1 MSEHMVA
8 TAILNPITG
17 RRGAD
22 EIEALLR
29 EVLAPHMRL
38 TVVRTRRAGDAVSL
52 GRAAARESDL
62 VIAVG
67 GDGTVNEVANGMLAG
82 GHAPLAIIPTGSTN
96 VVARS
101 FGIPTEPRYAAR
113 ALLGQLRPKSIDVI
127 RMDND
132 RIALHMIG
140 SGFDALMM
148 GDTEPMLKRAAA
160 WMAYVPAALK
170 HVTSSAWSFNI
181 TVDNQTV
188 STIAKMVLVANGGFV
203 IDPRF
208 EVGRNIRNDDGLL
221 DVIVFNPPNLAA
233 TTEIASRIA
242 IGQVDRSQYVRQY
255 TGKHVRIESDPS
267 APVECDG
274 DVIGTTPVEMR
285 IVPAALTLLV
295 PSG

>member
-1 MSEHMVA
+1 MVA
-8 TAILNPITG
+8 TAILNPNTG
-17 RRGAD
+17 RRSAD
-22 EIEALLR
+22 EVEALLR

-38 TVVRTRRAGDAVSL
+38 TIVRTRRAGDAIAL

-67 GDGTVNEVANGMLAG
+67 GDGTVNEVANGVISG
-82 GHAPLAIIPTGSTN
+82 QAPLAIIPTGSTN

-101 FGIPTEPRYAAR
+101 LNIPMEPRRAAR
-113 ALLGQLRPKSIDVI
+113 ALLGELQPKSIDVI
-127 RMDND
+127 RMDNH

-140 SGFDALMM
+140 SGFDALIME
-148 GDTEPMLKRAAA
+148 DAVPVLKRAAA

-170 HVTSSAWSFNI
+170 HVGGSAWSFNI
-181 TVDNQTV
+181 TVDDQTV

-203 IDPRF
+203 LDPRF
-208 EVGRNIRNDDGLL
+208 EVGRNIRSDDGLL

-242 IGQVDRSQYVRQY
+242 IGQIDRSQYVQQY
-255 TGKHVRIESDPS
+255 TGTRVRIESDPA

-274 DVIGTTPVEMR
+274 DVIGTTPVAME
-285 IVPAALTLLV
+285 IVPAALTVLAPV
-295 PSG
+295 SERT